1 MTKGGRRGVG
11 MSCTRYLDVLDSN
24 LLVAYDANDDGKRG
38 GGNVNVNADEEARAP
53 VPFAAA

>member
-1 MTKGGRRGVG
+1 

-24 LLVAYDANDDGKRG
+24 LLVAYDANDDGERG
-38 GGNVNVNADEEARAP
+38 GGDVNVHGDDDAWAP